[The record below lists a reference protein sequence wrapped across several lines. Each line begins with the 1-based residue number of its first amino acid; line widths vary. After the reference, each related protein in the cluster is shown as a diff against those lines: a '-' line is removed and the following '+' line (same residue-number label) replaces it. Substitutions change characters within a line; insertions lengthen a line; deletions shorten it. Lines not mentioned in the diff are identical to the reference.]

1 MGRDPYCTSLASYLH
16 VDKGLWFPLPL
27 QSHSCTLWSPVHYF
41 YVYFIVVVIKF
52 LKNKSGHSC
61 SHVLL
66 SYYDLTQNFDTLL
79 WVQCSR
85 RSFHTS
91 DNNLQ
96 SSSICNFIQTNYH
109 VLLKLSQS
117 MHSCNINQLV
127 EPYHL
132 EVKKCVLFAI
142 EILCFSVVLLV
153 NIF

>member
-96 SSSICNFIQTNYH
+96 SSSICNFI
-109 VLLKLSQS
+109 S
-117 MHSCNINQLV
+117 NQLSCV
-127 EPYHL
+127 TKAQSKYAFMQYQSVGWAL
-132 EVKKCVLFAI
+132 SSWSKKVRTVCHWDLMF
-142 EILCFSVVLLV
+142 LGCSPG
-153 NIF
+153 